1 MPVRICKDKNMEIQ
15 KSINSLLELFLP
27 TYNRKRFLANTLA
40 QLTAPES
47 PVRNCQMTILDN
59 ASTDGTK
66 ELLEEYAARFPNIK
80 LIHHPK
86 NIGGNAN
93 IARCFELATAP
104 FMWAVCDDDAF
115 RWDSWA
121 EIETAL
127 LSDQYDI
134 LLTRKYFLKG
144 TSNIAKIIRQLTF
157 LPAGIYRT
165 RYITAGVLIN
175 MFNNIP
181 NLLPHMALI
190 CEIINKKGILF
201 IPEGEIIAQT
211 GIEIASPLK
220 GVDQNT
226 YTPQSAREMFWVV
239 GFFNS
244 LQLLEDK
251 KLRTYVM
258 NHLGRHGFFGY
269 LMGAFR
275 LNYTQHKA
283 SPRNI
288 RLMINN
294 MTLWQ
299 RFEFF
304 WVRTALKILTMFR
317 KRKQK

>member
-1 MPVRICKDKNMEIQ
+1 M
-15 KSINSLLELFLP
+15 SLQTQLELFLP
-27 TYNRKRFLANTLA
+27 TYNRKQCLAHTLA

-47 PVRNCQMTILDN
+47 PVRNCRITILNN

-66 ELLEEYAARFPNIK
+66 ELLQKYAARFANINV
-80 LIHHPK
+80 IHHSK

-93 IARCFELATAP
+93 IVRCFELATAP
-104 FMWAVCDDDAF
+104 FMWVVCDDDSF
-115 RWDSWA
+115 DWKHWH
-121 EIETAL
+121 EIEKAL

-134 LLTRKYFLKG
+134 LLTHKHFLKG
-144 TSNIAKIIRQLTF
+144 TSDIAKIIRQLTF

-190 CEIINKKGILF
+190 CEIINKKGIIF
-201 IPEGEIIAQT
+201 VPEGEIIAQT

-220 GVDQNT
+220 GVDQKT

-244 LQLLEDK
+244 LQLLQDE
-251 KLRTYVM
+251 KLRTYVK
-258 NHLGRHGFFGY
+258 NNLGRHGFFGY

-275 LNYTQHKA
+275 LNYTRYGSSQI
-283 SPRNI
+283 NV

-294 MTLWQ
+294 MNLWQ
-299 RFEFF
+299 RFQFF
-304 WVRTALKILTMFR
+304 WVRVFLQIINFFR
-317 KRKQK
+317 KKNNF

>member
-1 MPVRICKDKNMEIQ
+1 MEIQ

-27 TYNRKRFLANTLA
+27 TYNRKHLLANTLA

-47 PVRNCQMTILDN
+47 PVRNCRITILNN

-134 LLTRKYFLKG
+134 LLTHKYFLKG

-165 RYITAGVLIN
+165 KFINGGVLMN
-175 MFNNIP
+175 MYNNIP
-181 NLLPHMALI
+181 NLFPHMALI
-190 CEIINKKGILF
+190 CEIINKKGSIFL
-201 IPEGEIIAQT
+201 PQGEIIAET
-211 GIEIASPLK
+211 ALDIAELDNYLK
-220 GVDQNT
+220 GTDENT
-226 YTPQSAREMFWVV
+226 YVPQSAREMFWVV